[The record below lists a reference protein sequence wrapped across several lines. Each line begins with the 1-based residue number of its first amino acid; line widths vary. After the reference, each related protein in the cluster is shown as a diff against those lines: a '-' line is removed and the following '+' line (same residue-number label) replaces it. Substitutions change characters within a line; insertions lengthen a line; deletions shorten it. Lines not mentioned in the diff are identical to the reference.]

1 MAGLGALDNL
11 LSLGRELFGS
21 AARGNPKISE
31 LAELSGVAM
40 DKLEDASPEA
50 LAAVLDRAARQRL
63 IDPRSA
69 NSIKIQIAKDTQE
82 AVPASSSDF
91 FEAMGDEGA
100 LTEFSGIGNLIDTYV
115 YENSQ
120 QALKDAMSDPDYN
133 VYLDVLKTN
142 LNKTFPSGKIRVRRA
157 ENYLTKRPEEN
168 LSNEYKT
175 INAKDISF
183 ASNISENEVIV
194 KEGDKFT
201 SYFIDNALP
210 KDAQPALP
218 RLRVD
223 NPGGDWL
230 AGKLRRALE
239 KRQSAN
245 PNTYESTL
253 GSGEGVTGY
262 FKEPIRLNPNML
274 SNIAGSVGEEAYRP
288 DPEKMRRLRESI
300 AESGYEESP
309 ILIQVR
315 EDGVP
320 FVVEGNHRII
330 EGVESG
336 RPTIPVEIK
345 YLRGAEDVDGP
356 LSPVA
361 LGVPR

>member
-1 MAGLGALDNL
+1 MAGFGALGNL

-40 DKLEDASPEA
+40 DKLEDASPED

-69 NSIKIQIAKDTQE
+69 NNIKIQI
-82 AVPASSSDF
+82 
-91 FEAMGDEGA
+91 
-100 LTEFSGIGNLIDTYV
+100 L
-115 YENSQ
+115 
-120 QALKDAMSDPDYN
+120 
-133 VYLDVLKTN
+133 
-142 LNKTFPSGKIRVRRA
+142 
-157 ENYLTKRPEEN
+157 
-168 LSNEYKT
+168 
-175 INAKDISF
+175 
-183 ASNISENEVIV
+183 
-194 KEGDKFT
+194 
-201 SYFIDNALP
+201 

-239 KRQSAN
+239 QRQSAE
-245 PNTYESTL
+245 PNTYQSTL

-274 SNIAGSVGEEAYRP
+274 SNIAGSVGEETYRP

-300 AESGYEESP
+300 AETGYDESP

-345 YLRGAEDVDGP
+345 YLRGAEDVEGP
-356 LSPVA
+356 LSPEV

>member
-40 DKLEDASPEA
+40 DKLEDASPED

-69 NSIKIQIAKDTQE
+69 NSIKIQIAKD
-82 AVPASSSDF
+82 
-91 FEAMGDEGA
+91 
-100 LTEFSGIGNLIDTYV
+100 
-115 YENSQ
+115 
-120 QALKDAMSDPDYN
+120 
-133 VYLDVLKTN
+133 
-142 LNKTFPSGKIRVRRA
+142 
-157 ENYLTKRPEEN
+157 
-168 LSNEYKT
+168 
-175 INAKDISF
+175 
-183 ASNISENEVIV
+183 
-194 KEGDKFT
+194 
-201 SYFIDNALP
+201 
-210 KDAQPALP
+210 AQPDLP

-239 KRQSAN
+239 KRQSAE

-253 GSGEGVTGY
+253 GSGQGVTGY

-274 SNIAGSVGEEAYRP
+274 SNIAGSVGEETYRP
-288 DPEKMRRLRESI
+288 DPAKMRRLRESI
-300 AESGYEESP
+300 AETGYDESP

-345 YLRGAEDVDGP
+345 YLRGAEDVEGP
-356 LSPVA
+356 LSPAA

>member
-1 MAGLGALDNL
+1 MAGFGALGKL
-11 LSLGRELFGS
+11 AMSLGRELFGS

-40 DKLEDASPEA
+40 DKLEDASPED
-50 LAAVLDRAARQRL
+50 LAVVLDRAARQRL

-69 NSIKIQIAKDTQE
+69 NNIKIQIIKDAQE
-82 AVPASSSDF
+82 AVPA
-91 FEAMGDEGA
+91 MP
-100 LTEFSGIGNLIDTYV
+100 T
-115 YENSQ
+115 
-120 QALKDAMSDPDYN
+120 LK
-133 VYLDVLKTN
+133 
-142 LNKTFPSGKIRVRRA
+142 
-157 ENYLTKRPEEN
+157 
-168 LSNEYKT
+168 
-175 INAKDISF
+175 
-183 ASNISENEVIV
+183 
-194 KEGDKFT
+194 
-201 SYFIDNALP
+201 
-210 KDAQPALP
+210 
-218 RLRVD
+218 VD

-239 KRQSAN
+239 KRQNAE

-262 FKEPIRLNPNML
+262 FKEPIRLNPNTL
-274 SNIAGSVGEEAYRP
+274 FNIAGSVGEETYRP

-345 YLRGAEDVDGP
+345 YLRGAEGVDGP
-356 LSPVA
+356 LSPES

>member
-1 MAGLGALDNL
+1 MAGFGALGKL
-11 LSLGRELFGS
+11 AMSLGRELFGS

-40 DKLEDASPEA
+40 DKLEDASPED
-50 LAAVLDRAARQRL
+50 LAVVLDRAARQRL

-69 NSIKIQIAKDTQE
+69 NSIKIQIAKD
-82 AVPASSSDF
+82 
-91 FEAMGDEGA
+91 
-100 LTEFSGIGNLIDTYV
+100 
-115 YENSQ
+115 
-120 QALKDAMSDPDYN
+120 
-133 VYLDVLKTN
+133 
-142 LNKTFPSGKIRVRRA
+142 
-157 ENYLTKRPEEN
+157 
-168 LSNEYKT
+168 
-175 INAKDISF
+175 
-183 ASNISENEVIV
+183 
-194 KEGDKFT
+194 
-201 SYFIDNALP
+201 
-210 KDAQPALP
+210 AQPALP

-223 NPGGDWL
+223 NPGSDWL

-239 KRQSAN
+239 KRQSAK

-262 FKEPIRLNPNML
+262 FKEPIRLNPNTL
-274 SNIAGSVGEEAYRP
+274 SNIAGSVGEETYRP

-300 AESGYEESP
+300 AETGYDESP

-345 YLRGAEDVDGP
+345 YLRGAEDVEGP
-356 LSPVA
+356 LSPAA

>member
-1 MAGLGALDNL
+1 MAGFGALGKL
-11 LSLGRELFGS
+11 AMSLGRELFGS

-40 DKLEDASPEA
+40 DKLEDASPED
-50 LAAVLDRAARQRL
+50 LAVVLDRAARQRL

-69 NSIKIQIAKDTQE
+69 NNIKIQI
-82 AVPASSSDF
+82 
-91 FEAMGDEGA
+91 
-100 LTEFSGIGNLIDTYV
+100 I
-115 YENSQ
+115 
-120 QALKDAMSDPDYN
+120 
-133 VYLDVLKTN
+133 
-142 LNKTFPSGKIRVRRA
+142 
-157 ENYLTKRPEEN
+157 
-168 LSNEYKT
+168 
-175 INAKDISF
+175 
-183 ASNISENEVIV
+183 
-194 KEGDKFT
+194 
-201 SYFIDNALP
+201 

-239 KRQSAN
+239 KRQSAE

-262 FKEPIRLNPNML
+262 FKEPIRLNPNTL
-274 SNIAGSVGEEAYRP
+274 SNIAGSVGEETYRP

-300 AESGYEESP
+300 AETGYDESP

-345 YLRGAEDVDGP
+345 YLRGAEDVEGP
-356 LSPVA
+356 LSPAA

>member
-40 DKLEDASPEA
+40 DKLEDASPED

-69 NSIKIQIAKDTQE
+69 NSIKIQIA
-82 AVPASSSDF
+82 
-91 FEAMGDEGA
+91 
-100 LTEFSGIGNLIDTYV
+100 
-115 YENSQ
+115 
-120 QALKDAMSDPDYN
+120 
-133 VYLDVLKTN
+133 
-142 LNKTFPSGKIRVRRA
+142 
-157 ENYLTKRPEEN
+157 
-168 LSNEYKT
+168 
-175 INAKDISF
+175 
-183 ASNISENEVIV
+183 
-194 KEGDKFT
+194 
-201 SYFIDNALP
+201 

-345 YLRGAEDVDGP
+345 YLRGAEDVEGP
-356 LSPVA
+356 LSPAA

>member
-1 MAGLGALDNL
+1 MTFRRRTKHEEEEKVMAGFGALDKL

-40 DKLEDASPEA
+40 DKLEDASPED

-69 NSIKIQIAKDTQE
+69 NSIKIQIA
-82 AVPASSSDF
+82 
-91 FEAMGDEGA
+91 
-100 LTEFSGIGNLIDTYV
+100 
-115 YENSQ
+115 
-120 QALKDAMSDPDYN
+120 
-133 VYLDVLKTN
+133 
-142 LNKTFPSGKIRVRRA
+142 
-157 ENYLTKRPEEN
+157 
-168 LSNEYKT
+168 
-175 INAKDISF
+175 
-183 ASNISENEVIV
+183 
-194 KEGDKFT
+194 
-201 SYFIDNALP
+201 

-262 FKEPIRLNPNML
+262 FKEPIRLNPNTL
-274 SNIAGSVGEEAYRP
+274 SNIAGSVGEETYRP
-288 DPEKMRRLRESI
+288 DPEKSE
-300 AESGYEESP
+300 
-309 ILIQVR
+309 
-315 EDGVP
+315 
-320 FVVEGNHRII
+320 H
-330 EGVESG
+330 
-336 RPTIPVEIK
+336 K
-345 YLRGAEDVDGP
+345 H
-356 LSPVA
+356 
-361 LGVPR
+361 

>member
-1 MAGLGALDNL
+1 MSGLGALDNL

-40 DKLEDASPEA
+40 DKLEDASPED

-69 NSIKIQIAKDTQE
+69 NSIKIQIA
-82 AVPASSSDF
+82 
-91 FEAMGDEGA
+91 
-100 LTEFSGIGNLIDTYV
+100 
-115 YENSQ
+115 
-120 QALKDAMSDPDYN
+120 
-133 VYLDVLKTN
+133 
-142 LNKTFPSGKIRVRRA
+142 
-157 ENYLTKRPEEN
+157 
-168 LSNEYKT
+168 
-175 INAKDISF
+175 
-183 ASNISENEVIV
+183 
-194 KEGDKFT
+194 
-201 SYFIDNALP
+201 

-262 FKEPIRLNPNML
+262 FKEPIRLNPNTL
-274 SNIAGSVGEEAYRP
+274 SNIAGSVGEETYRP
-288 DPEKMRRLRESI
+288 DPAKMRRLRESI
-300 AESGYEESP
+300 AETGYDESP
-309 ILIQVR
+309 ILVQVR

-345 YLRGAEDVDGP
+345 YLRGAEDVEGP
-356 LSPVA
+356 LSPAA

>member
-1 MAGLGALDNL
+1 LTFRRRTKHEEEEKVMAGLGALDNL

-40 DKLEDASPEA
+40 DKLEDASPED

-69 NSIKIQIAKDTQE
+69 NNIKIQIA
-82 AVPASSSDF
+82 
-91 FEAMGDEGA
+91 
-100 LTEFSGIGNLIDTYV
+100 
-115 YENSQ
+115 
-120 QALKDAMSDPDYN
+120 
-133 VYLDVLKTN
+133 
-142 LNKTFPSGKIRVRRA
+142 
-157 ENYLTKRPEEN
+157 
-168 LSNEYKT
+168 
-175 INAKDISF
+175 
-183 ASNISENEVIV
+183 
-194 KEGDKFT
+194 
-201 SYFIDNALP
+201 

-262 FKEPIRLNPNML
+262 FKEPIRLNPNTL

-300 AESGYEESP
+300 AETGYDESP

-345 YLRGAEDVDGP
+345 YLRGAEDVEGP
-356 LSPVA
+356 LSPAA